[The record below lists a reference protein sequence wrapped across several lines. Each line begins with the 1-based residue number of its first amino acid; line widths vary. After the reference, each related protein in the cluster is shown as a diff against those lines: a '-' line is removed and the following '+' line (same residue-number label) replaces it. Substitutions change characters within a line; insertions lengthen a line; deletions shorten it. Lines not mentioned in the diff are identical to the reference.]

1 MKIKTAMEC
10 LKCALSGFDLI
21 ISNYFHLGGGI
32 LSPQNAKKTKIECF
46 GGPKT
51 PTK

>member
-10 LKCALSGFDLI
+10 LKCALSGFDSI
-21 ISNYFHLGGGI
+21 ISNYFHLGGV
-32 LSPQNAKKTKIECF
+32 LEAPKMQKKPKIECF